1 MIAGTGVCGVII
13 YAAIIPMLAEAA
25 AEKYPEFSY
34 CKWPWLILIWIT
46 AVPCFLVLVL
56 AWRVALNIGHDRSFS
71 ASNAVLL
78 KWVSVLA
85 AADAAIFFVG
95 NLVYLLLN
103 MNHPSIVLLS
113 FFIEFFGVAVSVSAA
128 ALSHLVMK
136 AAVLQEES
144 DLTI

>member
-1 MIAGTGVCGVII
+1 
-13 YAAIIPMLAEAA
+13 
-25 AEKYPEFSY
+25 
-34 CKWPWLILIWIT
+34 
-46 AVPCFLVLVL
+46 
-56 AWRVALNIGHDRSFS
+56 
-71 ASNAVLL
+71 
-78 KWVSVLA
+78 
-85 AADAAIFFVG
+85 
-95 NLVYLLLN
+95 